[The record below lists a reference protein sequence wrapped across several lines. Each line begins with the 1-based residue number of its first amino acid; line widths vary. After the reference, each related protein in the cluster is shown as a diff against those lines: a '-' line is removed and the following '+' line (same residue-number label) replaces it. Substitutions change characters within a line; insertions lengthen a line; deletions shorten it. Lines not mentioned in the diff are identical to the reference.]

1 MTDYVGSDVLENLTA
16 AKHYNEALAKK
27 VAAHIRGPEVLD
39 FGAGS
44 GTFAQLLRGSNWTV
58 SCLEADPKYVQELAA
73 NGFDAGQ
80 SLDDFG
86 ETTFSDVY
94 SLNVLEHIEDDVA
107 ALRGIKERMAQDG
120 RLVLFVPAHPVLY
133 SSFDK
138 RIGHFR
144 RYTKPELESKAH
156 KAGFVV
162 SSWEYFDS
170 LGYFVALLYR
180 LLDRGDGRLPGGT
193 VRFFDSVIFPVSLV
207 LDKVLKKIVGKNL
220 FLVAHPERNPFP
232 TNPG

>member
-1 MTDYVGSDVLENLTA
+1 MTEYVGSHVLENLA
-16 AKHYNEALAKK
+16 VAKNYNNALATK

-44 GTFAQLLRGSNWTV
+44 GTFARLMRGSNWKV
-58 SCLEADPKYVQELAA
+58 SCLEADPKYVKELRAD
-73 NGFDAGQ
+73 GFNAGE
-80 SLDDFG
+80 SLDDFR

-107 ALRGIKERMAQDG
+107 ALRGIKEKIAPDG

-144 RYTKPELESKAH
+144 RYTKPELIQKVEQS
-156 KAGFVV
+156 GFVV
-162 SSWEYFDS
+162 TTCEYFDS

-193 VRFFDSVIFPVSLV
+193 VRFFDSVIFPASRLF
-207 LDKVLKKIVGKNL
+207 DKVLKKIVGKNL
-220 FLVAHPERNPFP
+220 FLVAHPAQ
-232 TNPG
+232 